1 MDTTTTSPETGT
13 VESAPM
19 SFDQGVDAIAGLLN
33 DDQDSDHVGAE
44 VAKDNDSKQ
53 VPEGADNADELSE
66 EDLLLQNVE
75 HEDGEPAAPETPAAV
90 SDDMEV
96 SLDDGTK
103 ISIGQL
109 KRNNLFQRDYSRKT
123 EELARHKEQLEQQV
137 SQRLSE
143 AENELRQRRDVV
155 LELASQFMPP
165 EPGLELLQTDP
176 HGYIEA
182 KAMYDVRMRQ
192 LNELHMQ
199 REQERAA
206 EQQRAQQ
213 HTQSFIAEQQQ
224 KLFEVLPQLKD
235 EAKREAFRK
244 DVMDVGVK
252 LYGVTPEEANSI
264 SDHRYM
270 RILHDAIAYQKL
282 KQKAAS
288 MQKQVAAK
296 PKLVQQNRMAPQAI
310 QRRDQQGRFD
320 TLRKEGSIDAA
331 AKAIEALL

>member
-1 MDTTTTSPETGT
+1 MTDTTTSPSGT
-13 VESAPM
+13 VEPTPM
-19 SFDQGVDAIAGLLN
+19 SFDQGVDAIAGLL
-33 DDQDSDHVGAE
+33 DDAQEPDHVEAKVATAKPEPDDIEGE
-44 VAKDNDSKQ
+44 VN
-53 VPEGADNADELSE
+53 PEEITDEDLVLDDVEFESE
-66 EDLLLQNVE
+66 EETVQAPTPVTDDTEVTL
-75 HEDGEPAAPETPAAV
+75 EDGTTIT
-90 SDDMEV
+90 
-96 SLDDGTK
+96 L
-103 ISIGQL
+103 GQL

-165 EPGLELLQTDP
+165 EPGLEMMQTDP
-176 HGYIEA
+176 LGYIEA
-182 KAMYDVRMRQ
+182 KAMYDARMRQ
-192 LNELHMQ
+192 LNELHMR

-264 SDHRYM
+264 NDHRYM

-288 MQKQVAAK
+288 VQKQVAAK
-296 PKLVQQNRMAPQAI
+296 PKLVQQNRMAPQAV
-310 QRRDQQGRFD
+310 QRRDQQGRFEN
-320 TLRKEGSIDAA
+320 LRKEGSIDAA
-331 AKAIEALL
+331 AKAIEAFLD